1 MLDTLLK
8 ERDALVK
15 EYQEKVAELAKQ
27 TDSKEDFLSKKY
39 NLLSGHIDQMEQLQ
53 EQIDLAIYQNGY
65 QNGRKG
71 GNLDDN
77 R

>member
-53 EQIDLAIYQNGY
+53 EQIDLEIH

>member
-53 EQIDLAIYQNGY
+53 EQIDLAIYQNG
-65 QNGRKG
+65 RKG

>member
-39 NLLSGHIDQMEQLQ
+39 NLLNGHIDQMEQLQ
-53 EQIDLAIYQNGY
+53 EQIDLAIYQNG
-65 QNGRKG
+65 RKG

>member
-8 ERDALVK
+8 ERDAIVK
-15 EYQEKVAELAKQ
+15 EYQEKVAEHAKQ

-53 EQIDLAIYQNGY
+53 EQIDLAIYQNG
-65 QNGRKG
+65 RKG

>member
-15 EYQEKVAELAKQ
+15 EYQEKVEEVEELAKQ

-39 NLLSGHIDQMEQLQ
+39 NLISDHIDQMEQLQ
-53 EQIDLAIYQNGY
+53 EQIDLAIYQNG
-65 QNGRKG
+65 RKG

>member
-53 EQIDLAIYQNGY
+53 EQIDIAIY

>member
-39 NLLSGHIDQMEQLQ
+39 NLLSDHIDQMEQLQ
-53 EQIDLAIYQNGY
+53 EQIDLAIYQNG
-65 QNGRKG
+65 RKG